1 MTTTSNHLTQLR
13 IKHLMLLQMID
24 THRSLSKVGQAM
36 HLTQPAIT
44 AMLNDLEQAFEVS
57 LVARDRQ
64 GAMLTPAGVAT
75 KARLAALL
83 NELHAARDA
92 NIASASGHYLR
103 IGVLP
108 AAMIGL
114 IPEVIAMIKR
124 RGVDLVLRFTESTV
138 EHAVE
143 ALYNNELDC
152 VIGRVDAK
160 SLSKL
165 PYREFSF
172 EKLLATGLKLA
183 CSIDNEFGKKPSITL
198 EDLVRQ
204 SWALLSI
211 DAQTRNTFDQAFIQN
226 GLVPPTPVVESLSF
240 FSNLHLVAVS
250 DFLTIAPATAVARFE
265 KLKMIR
271 QIAFEWPISPSPLLL
286 ITRNEK
292 KGIDSLARFRTIL
305 KACATHL

>member
-1 MTTTSNHLTQLR
+1 
-13 IKHLMLLQMID
+13 MLLQMID
-24 THRSLSKVGQAM
+24 THRSLRKVGEAM

-64 GAMLTPAGVAT
+64 GAMLTPAGIAT

-108 AAMIGL
+108 AAMIDL
-114 IPEVIAMIKR
+114 IPEVIALIKQ
-124 RGVDLVLRFTESTV
+124 RGVDLVLKFTESTV
-138 EHAVE
+138 EHAME

-160 SLSKL
+160 SLSQL

-183 CSIDNEFGKKPSITL
+183 CSPDNEFGKRPSITL
-198 EDLVRQ
+198 DDLVPQ
-204 SWALLSI
+204 NWALLSI
-211 DAQTRNTFDQAFIQN
+211 DSQTRNTFDQAFIQN

-240 FSNLHLVAVS
+240 FSNLHLVSVS

-292 KGIDSLARFRTIL
+292 NSIDSLARFRTML
-305 KACATHL
+305 KACAAHL